1 MPCHK
6 HNSEFVGN
14 FTGKYNRT
22 KLSLAKLN
30 SEFVQVLKD
39 ATPTQTHEC
48 GKLDIEI
55 TQPDPCNKC
64 AHLIVL
70 KYTPYDAAMDYV
82 PTPISLLG
90 TLDCDGNITAAGS
103 VQNEFFSFFGG
114 GSLLD
119 GTSIHKFCIKDCKL
133 EHTVT
138 RNYSNLNGSAEDP
151 NTLMN
156 QYWTAEC
163 NHLKKYKKEYDCP
176 CEKKHKKHNKCGCK
190 KYD

>member
-6 HNSEFVGN
+6 HNSEFVGT
-14 FTGKYNRT
+14 FSGKYNRT
-22 KLSLAKLN
+22 KLSLVRLN
-30 SEFVQVLKD
+30 SNIEPVTT

-64 AHLIVL
+64 DHLIVL

-82 PTPISLLG
+82 PTPVSLLG

-103 VQNEFFSFFGG
+103 VKNELFFDGN
-114 GSLLD
+114 LLD

-138 RNYSNLNGSAEDP
+138 RNYSNLSGPIEDE
-151 NTLMN
+151 TVN
-156 QYWTAEC
+156 QFWTSEC

-176 CEKKHKKHNKCGCK
+176 CEKKYKKK
-190 KYD
+190 KMWLQKI

>member
-6 HNSEFVGN
+6 HNSEFVGT
-14 FTGKYNRT
+14 FSGKYNRT
-22 KLSLAKLN
+22 KLSLVRLN
-30 SEFVQVLKD
+30 SNIEPVTT

-82 PTPISLLG
+82 PTPVSLLG

-103 VQNEFFSFFGG
+103 VKNELFFDGN
-114 GSLLD
+114 LLD

-138 RNYSNLNGSAEDP
+138 RNYSNLSGPIEDE
-151 NTLMN
+151 TVN
-156 QYWTAEC
+156 QFWTSEC

-176 CEKKHKKHNKCGCK
+176 CEKKYKKKKCGCK

>member
-1 MPCHK
+1 MPCNK
-6 HNSEFVGN
+6 HNSEFVGT
-14 FTGKYNRT
+14 FSGKYNRT
-22 KLSLAKLN
+22 KLSLAKIN
-30 SEFVQVLKD
+30 VDGESVQG
-39 ATPTQTHEC
+39 ATPIQTHEC
-48 GKLDIEI
+48 GKLNIEI

-103 VQNEFFSFFGG
+103 VQNEVFFA

-138 RNYSNLNGSAEDP
+138 RNYSNLSGSIDDD
-151 NTLMN
+151 NTTMN
-156 QYWTAEC
+156 QFWTSEC
-163 NHLKKYKKEYDCP
+163 NSLKKYKKEYDCP